1 MLKEGVYDEDRQ
13 SMVQVEGGRS
23 RQVIGAHS
31 LDSASG
37 DTISF
42 QESSV
47 SPVRQMVPAKMNT
60 EMNMKN
66 HRTQ

>member
-1 MLKEGVYDEDRQ
+1 
-13 SMVQVEGGRS
+13 MVRVEGGRS

-42 QESSV
+42 QNELSE

-66 HRTQ
+66 HRSQ